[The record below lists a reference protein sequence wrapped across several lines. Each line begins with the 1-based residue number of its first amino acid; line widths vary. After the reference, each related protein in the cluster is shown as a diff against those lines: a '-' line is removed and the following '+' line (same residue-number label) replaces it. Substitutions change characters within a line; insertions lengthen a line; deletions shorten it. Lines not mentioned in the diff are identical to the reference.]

1 MNFRIRTAA
10 RASSLVFALAAI
22 PAVRAQTSIRTID
35 GTQPSQN
42 FGWTAVDIGDVD
54 GDGIGDLAIGAVGEG
69 GNAGAVHIHSGA
81 SGDRIGSAF
90 GPAGGLHFGEKLA
103 ALGAVDVAGSPD
115 FAAAGAAADGHVR
128 LYSGS
133 TGAFLRDYTGA
144 DGEFGWS
151 FDGIGD
157 LDGDGIGDLLVGDPS
172 VDLAGGTDQGVV
184 YALSGYT
191 GAILHAMSAPPGQA
205 SHRLGTSVSS
215 LADVDGDQVP
225 DVVAVSTG
233 TATGV

>member
-81 SGDRIGSAF
+81 TGDWIGSAF

-103 ALGAVDVAGSPD
+103 ALGDIDFDGIPD
-115 FAAAGAAADGHVR
+115 FAAAGDG
-128 LYSGS
+128 
-133 TGAFLRDYTGA
+133 LRG
-144 DGEFGWS
+144 
-151 FDGIGD
+151 
-157 LDGDGIGDLLVGDPS
+157 
-172 VDLAGGTDQGVV
+172 AGGTIARIVAKTVCADPFVWEPYAQGSWSVGQ
-184 YALSGYT
+184 SYT
-191 GAILHAMSAPPGQA
+191 LQIWYRDPGGPCGSNFNMTNAVTILVTP
-205 SHRLGTSVSS
+205 
-215 LADVDGDQVP
+215 
-225 DVVAVSTG
+225 
-233 TATGV
+233 